1 MGFVSAGIL
10 LLLCLQVSYIHGDQ
24 SQAAQN
30 KNHIERQQKILEE
43 AVKDDLLKTKE
54 KFNKL
59 ANQTKIA
66 MKDLRS
72 YIDKALIEFKDHVGQ
87 NLNESDATINN
98 NTDAF
103 DSYVSDKFDEMNQT
117 MLENLD
123 KFNQRS
129 AEERNGM
136 IDWSH
141 KRNHHNEDILKT
153 RVALC
158 VYDHAHRGRPGEVV
172 SYNSKNYNSKKNS
185 GYVDGKIRW
194 RVFNATAPE
203 QCCFN
208 QQPDCEACAMK
219 VLNRVTGVF
228 TVPNNASGL
237 YMFTFT
243 VTMDVY
249 SHRRGLQPAEY
260 QFRKNKHL
268 ISGSKIFS
276 NTGYKPKSKSKEFSN
291 DKAPG
296 SKTIFLDLS
305 VGDEVDVVQLLRK
318 TKTFD
323 VKLSFCGVLL
333 HLTSVS

>member
-1 MGFVSAGIL
+1 MGFVPAGIL

-153 RVALC
+153 SVALC
-158 VYDHAHRGRPGEVV
+158 VYDHAHQGRPGEVV

-185 GYVDGKIRW
+185 GYVDGKIGW

-318 TKTFD
+318 TVLD